1 MIDIEVG
8 AEDVAPKVTAPVPV
22 AIVQDESL
30 ALTVTVKFSPV
41 AKDAGLLKP
50 QIAKTKVGLALKE
63 LVEVPVTGAFIVKVE
78 SCTG

>member
-8 AEDVAPKVTAPVPV
+8 AADDAPKVTAPVPV

-63 LVEVPVTGAFIVKVE
+63 FVEVPVTGAFIVKVE